1 MEGGADN
8 GVGIGGDLTS
18 APHANCVITRGMV
31 EPDAEDGWCMLKAV
45 QKAAKEFV
53 VRLRASTYPFKRKKK
68 ITKHTRSWDP
78 ERQEYIRSFGK
89 VVEMYPGR
97 IRRHMRRDRK
107 SLFISK
113 PFTWAACYSFPESE
127 RVFWSAPALALEH
140 HPITYYYIPFCAA
153 PIPSLL
159 CSAVESRDGA
169 ADVGRAVLA
178 D

>member
-1 MEGGADN
+1 
-8 GVGIGGDLTS
+8 
-18 APHANCVITRGMV
+18 
-31 EPDAEDGWCMLKAV
+31 MLKAV

-68 ITKHTRSWDP
+68 ITKHTRRWSP
-78 ERQEYIRSFGK
+78 AHQVYVRSFGS
-89 VVEMYPGR
+89 VVEMNSGR
-97 IRRHMRRDRK
+97 IRRHRSRDRK

-113 PFTWAACYSFPESE
+113 PFTWAASYEFPQSE

-140 HPITYYYIPFCAA
+140 HPIPYYYIPFCAV
-153 PIPSLL
+153 PTPSLL

-178 D
+178 ARRTCAS

>member
-1 MEGGADN
+1 
-8 GVGIGGDLTS
+8 
-18 APHANCVITRGMV
+18 MV

-53 VRLRASTYPFKRKKK
+53 VRLRDSTYPFKRKKK
-68 ITKHTRSWDP
+68 ITKHRRMWDP
-78 ERQEYIRSFGK
+78 QRQEMEVVSAQ

-113 PFTWAACYSFPESE
+113 PFTWAASYEFPESE

-140 HPITYYYIPFCAA
+140 HPIPYYYIPFCAV
-153 PIPSLL
+153 PTPSLL